1 MSVIFDTEPL
11 PVADRLE
18 GYRAVMAALPVPV
31 EPRIALPLEFS
42 VRLEAAALGP
52 LTIARVTQVSAGTV
66 EALRPPRLVRQADPE
81 IYRVMLNLHG
91 HNVNEQDRRDSSL
104 GRQDLAIF
112 DSSHPFHVRRL
123 PAAGR
128 RHEFVMVTFPRH
140 LLAVSPNLVR
150 SATSTRMAGD
160 RPLGALV
167 GAFALRLAQDVEDY
181 EPADALRLSTAFLD
195 LVAVWLSR
203 ELDTTTRLPV
213 RSHRQVLLMQVQAY
227 ILDHLGEP
235 TLTPGAI
242 AAAHHIST
250 RTLHALFEAGELTVA
265 AWIRDR
271 RLDRCRRD
279 LADPGCDH
287 LSVGAVGARWGITD
301 PAHFSRIFRISYG
314 VSPRA
319 YRRLRHLVHGRE
331 KR

>member
-1 MSVIFDTEPL
+1 
-11 PVADRLE
+11 
-18 GYRAVMAALPVPV
+18 VPV

-42 VRLEAAALGP
+42 VRLEIAALGP
-52 LTIARVTQVSAGTV
+52 LTIARIVQISPGSV

-81 IYRVMLNLHG
+81 IYRIMLNLQG
-91 HNVNEQDRRDSSL
+91 HNLNEQDQRASSL
-104 GRQDLAIF
+104 GIQDLAIF

-123 PAAGR
+123 PEAGC

-140 LLAVSPNLVR
+140 LLSVSPNLVR
-150 SATSTRMAGD
+150 SATSTRMAGS

-167 GAFALRLAQDVEDY
+167 GAFALRLAEDVNDY
-181 EPADALRLSTAFLD
+181 EPADTARLSTAFLD

-203 ELDTTTRLPV
+203 ELDTSARLPV

-227 ILDHLGEP
+227 ILCHLGEP
-235 TLTPGAI
+235 TLTPNTI

-250 RTLHALFEAGELTVA
+250 RTLHAVFEAGELTVA

-279 LADPGCDH
+279 LTDPGCDH
-287 LSVGAVGARWGITD
+287 LPVGAVGARWGLAD
-301 PAHFSRIFRISYG
+301 PAHFSRMFRMVYG
-314 VSPRA
+314 MSPRA
-319 YRRLRHLVHGRE
+319 YRQRRHLVG
-331 KR
+331 